1 MASRRQTY
9 SLFDY
14 DEDNTC
20 YWPLYPKDTEDGEDK
35 I

>member
-1 MASRRQTY
+1 
-9 SLFDY
+9 LFDY